1 MTMRIDTDKQ
11 MNLLSDKNVAIIG
24 GGPVGLTMAKLLQQN
39 GIDVSVYERDNDREA
54 RIFGGT
60 LDLHKGSGQ
69 EAMKKAGL
77 LQTYYDLALPMGV
90 NIADK
95 KGNILSTKNVK
106 PENRFDNPE
115 INRNDLR
122 AILLNSLENDTVIW
136 DRKLVMLEPGKKKW
150 TLTFENKPSETAD
163 LVILANGGMSKV
175 RKFVTDTE
183 VEETGTFNIQAD
195 IHQPEI
201 NCPGFFQ
208 LCNGNRL
215 MASHQGNLLFANPNN
230 NGALHF
236 GISFKTPDE
245 WKNQTQVDFQNRNSV
260 VDFLLKEFSD
270 WDERYKEL
278 IHTTL
283 SFVGLATRIF
293 PLEKPWKSKRPLPI
307 TMIGDAAHLMPPFAG
322 QGVNSGLVD
331 ALILSDNLADGKFNS
346 IEEAVKNY
354 EQQMFIYG
362 KEAQE
367 ESTQNEI
374 EMFKPE
380 DFNQPKILFQEIV
393 QESQFMIDTDGT
405 FFCNDTGRIIV
416 GEGLYHLLGVLNS
429 TLFFYAIKT
438 FYGGGILGDHGV
450 RMKHTFFEKFPCI
463 PVSED
468 ISAIAERLSRRFD
481 SQSHV
486 MLENIVFESYGLT
499 NDEVFTC
506 KKLLIGC

>member
-1 MTMRIDTDKQ
+1 M
-11 MNLLSDKNVAIIG
+11 AIIG

-90 NIADK
+90 NIADE

-201 NCPGFFQ
+201 NCPGFF
-208 LCNGNRL
+208 LRCNENESESFITKE
-215 MASHQGNLLFANPNN
+215 MKNYISNN
-230 NGALHF
+230 VDGSYGFFERNMVKEH
-236 GISFKTPDE
+236 IDSF
-245 WKNQTQVDFQNRNSV
+245 S
-260 VDFLLKEFSD
+260 
-270 WDERYKEL
+270 
-278 IHTTL
+278 
-283 SFVGLATRIF
+283 
-293 PLEKPWKSKRPLPI
+293 WKS
-307 TMIGDAAHLMPPFAG
+307 D
-322 QGVNSGLVD
+322 
-331 ALILSDNLADGKFNS
+331 
-346 IEEAVKNY
+346 
-354 EQQMFIYG
+354 IYRIQRQLYMY
-362 KEAQE
+362 A
-367 ESTQNEI
+367 
-374 EMFKPE
+374 
-380 DFNQPKILFQEIV
+380 
-393 QESQFMIDTDGT
+393 SQ
-405 FFCNDTGRIIV
+405 
-416 GEGLYHLLGVLNS
+416 
-429 TLFFYAIKT
+429 K
-438 FYGGGILGDHGV
+438 
-450 RMKHTFFEKFPCI
+450 
-463 PVSED
+463 
-468 ISAIAERLSRRFD
+468 
-481 SQSHV
+481 
-486 MLENIVFESYGLT
+486 
-499 NDEVFTC
+499 
-506 KKLLIGC
+506 KKL

>member
-367 ESTQNEI
+367 ESTQHEI
-374 EMFKPE
+374 EMFKP
-380 DFNQPKILFQEIV
+380 DFTFQ
-393 QESQFMIDTDGT
+393 Q
-405 FFCNDTGRIIV
+405 
-416 GEGLYHLLGVLNS
+416 LLNV
-429 TLFFYAIKT
+429 
-438 FYGGGILGDHGV
+438 
-450 RMKHTFFEKFPCI
+450 
-463 PVSED
+463 
-468 ISAIAERLSRRFD
+468 
-481 SQSHV
+481 
-486 MLENIVFESYGLT
+486 
-499 NDEVFTC
+499 
-506 KKLLIGC
+506 